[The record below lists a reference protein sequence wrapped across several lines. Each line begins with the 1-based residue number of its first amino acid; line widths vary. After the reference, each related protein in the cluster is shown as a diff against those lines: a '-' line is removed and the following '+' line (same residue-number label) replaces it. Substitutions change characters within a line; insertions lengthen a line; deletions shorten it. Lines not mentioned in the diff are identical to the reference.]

1 MPLDAEAARLTET
14 LPTNKDTGPDGK
26 TRGSFWLSNVKR
38 RLVANPHFRSVVQR
52 TPLLRSIA
60 SQSANNVFQ
69 LTSGF
74 INSQILLACEEL
86 NLFEELSTPTSV
98 LDLSKRWQMTPQRT
112 ERLLHAAQG
121 LKLVYAVNQHQYALD
136 EHGIVIAQSAGIR
149 AMIRHHAA
157 VYRDLADPVALLK
170 RDKTNTET
178 ARFWS
183 YVGDG
188 EQWGK
193 NVGSKDA
200 NNYSTLMRL
209 SQAMVIEQVLDA
221 YAIGHKH
228 IGLIDIGGGDG
239 AFVAAAA
246 ARWKRLDVGIFDL
259 PAVAENARKRLASCD
274 FSDRLN
280 VYGGSFFD
288 DDIPTNADCF
298 SLIRVLYDH
307 NDDAALSILRSVR
320 KAMAPGDTLVIG
332 EPLAG
337 DKQGERLVQAYFS
350 FYLLAMQSGKC
361 RTARELKQMLKRAG
375 FASARQIQTAIP
387 VISGAIVARA

>member
-1 MPLDAEAARLTET
+1 VPLDAAHLTET
-14 LPTNKDTGPDGK
+14 LPPVTSENADERVRGP
-26 TRGSFWLSNVKR
+26 SWLSNLKR
-38 RLVANPHFRSVVQR
+38 RLVANPSFRSLAQR

-60 SQSANNVFQ
+60 SQSANSVFQ

-86 NLFEELSTPTSV
+86 NLFDELSSPKTATE
-98 LDLSKRWQMTPQRT
+98 LAAKWQMAPQRAA
-112 ERLLHAAQG
+112 RLLQAAEG
-121 LKLVYAVNQHQYALD
+121 LKLVYVAGNHRYGLD
-136 EHGIVIAQSAGIR
+136 ENGIVIAQSPGIR

-157 VYRDLADPVALLK
+157 VYRDLTDPVALLR
-170 RDKTNTET
+170 RDRTDTET
-178 ARFWS
+178 AQFWS

-193 NVGSKDA
+193 HVGSEDA
-200 NNYSTLMRL
+200 HDYSTLMRL

-221 YAIGHKH
+221 YPIGHKH

-239 AFVAAAA
+239 AFVSAAAS
-246 ARWKRLDVGIFDL
+246 RWDRLDVGIFDL
-259 PAVAENARKRLASCD
+259 PAVADNARQRLANCD
-274 FSDRLN
+274 FADRLN
-280 VYGGSFFD
+280 IYGGSFFD
-288 DDIPTNADCF
+288 DDLPTNADCF

-307 NDDAALSILRSVR
+307 HDDAALSILHSVR

-337 DKQGERLVQAYFS
+337 EKQGERLVQSYFA

-361 RTARELKQMLKRAG
+361 RTALDLKRLLKRAG
-375 FASARQIQTAIP
+375 FASARQIKTAIP
-387 VISGAIVARA
+387 VISGAIVAKA